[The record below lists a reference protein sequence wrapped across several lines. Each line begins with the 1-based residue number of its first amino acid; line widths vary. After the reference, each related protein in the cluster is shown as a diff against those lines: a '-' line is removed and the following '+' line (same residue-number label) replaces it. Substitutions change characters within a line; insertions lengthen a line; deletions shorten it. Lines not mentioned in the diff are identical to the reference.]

1 MSTEGMIIVNEFCI
15 HHKIEFSFID
25 SLKESGLVEIIS
37 INEELYVPE
46 SQLPQLEKLVR
57 LYYEMDINLEGIETI
72 TYLLNRMN
80 DMQQRILQLNNRL
93 SLYEDAPYHLF
104 GKSEQGNGTKQ

>member
-1 MSTEGMIIVNEFCI
+1 MQTEEMIRVNEFCI
-15 HHKIEFSFID
+15 HHNVELTFITE
-25 SLKESGLVEIIS
+25 LKACGLIQVHTKEDQLCIH
-37 INEELYVPE
+37 E

-80 DMQQRILQLNNRL
+80 EMQQEILNLHNRL
-93 SLYEDAPYHLF
+93 DLYEDKP
-104 GKSEQGNGTKQ
+104 EV